1 MNFLERIRPV
11 KEAEVAA
18 LRARFALAPPR
29 RSGPPVRD
37 FAAALGG
44 GERLIAEVKR
54 CSPSDPG
61 FRQDAAVER
70 LAAVYQR
77 GGAAAV
83 SIVTDRANFGT
94 SLDDVAAL
102 RAASSLPVLAKDFVL
117 DEVQVQAAWAA
128 GADAVLLIARLLS
141 PARLAELLACVRSL
155 GLESLVECHDEADI
169 RAALA
174 AGATL
179 VGLNNRDLN
188 ALTTDVGLTARMLP
202 LLPDGVVKVAESGID
217 RRDQVTAL
225 AARGADAF
233 LVGHALL
240 KHADPGRKLRQLLG
254 TEDEDAPLLKIC
266 GLTDVADAT
275 AAHAAG
281 ADLLGVIFAASERR
295 VDPARALAIRSAV
308 PGARLVGVF
317 RDEAP
322 DRVADIALACGLDLL
337 QLHGAESPSEC
348 TALRNR
354 TGLPV
359 IKALDAGPDLLQR
372 ARAYDV
378 AYLLLDLPKGAP
390 PPATGTLA
398 PDLAAAAAALRAEG
412 RPVLLAGGLDL
423 HNVKAALAAA
433 PDGVDLCRGVESSPG
448 RKDPW
453 KLAAL
458 GREVHP

>member
-18 LRARFALAPPR
+18 LRTLFALEPPR

-37 FAAALGG
+37 FAAALRGG
-44 GERLIAEVKR
+44 RRLIAEVKR
-54 CSPSDPG
+54 CSPSDPA
-61 FRQDAAVER
+61 FRQKAAVER
-70 LAAVYQR
+70 LAAVYAR
-77 GGAAAV
+77 NGAAAV

-102 RAASSLPVLAKDFVL
+102 RAACGLPVLAKDFVI

-128 GADAVLLIARLLS
+128 GADAVLLIARMLT
-141 PARLAELLACVRSL
+141 PARLAQLLACVRGL

-174 AGATL
+174 AGAAL
-179 VGLNNRDLN
+179 VGLNNRDLD

-217 RRDQVTAL
+217 RHDQVTEL
-225 AARGADAF
+225 AALGADAF

-254 TEDEDAPLLKIC
+254 TEPEGAPLLKVC
-266 GLTDVADAT
+266 GLTDPGDAR

-281 ADLLGVIFAASERR
+281 ADLLGVIFAASPRQ
-295 VDPARALAIRSAV
+295 VDRARALAIRAAV
-308 PGARLVGVF
+308 PAARLVGVF
-317 RDEAP
+317 QDEAP
-322 DRVADIALACGLDLL
+322 DRVAELALACGLDLL
-337 QLHGAESPSEC
+337 QLHGRESPAEC

-359 IKALDAGPDLLQR
+359 IKALDAGPDLPAR

-390 PPATGTLA
+390 APTPGTIA

-412 RPVLLAGGLDL
+412 RTVLLAGGLDL
-423 HNVKAALAAA
+423 QNLKPALAAA

-448 RKDPW
+448 RKDLE

>member
-1 MNFLERIRPV
+1 MNFLDRIRPV
-11 KEAEVAA
+11 KESEVTA
-18 LRARFALAPPR
+18 LRALYALDPPQ

-37 FAAALGG
+37 FAAALRGG
-44 GERLIAEVKR
+44 QRLIAEVKR
-54 CSPSDPG
+54 CSPSDPA

-70 LAAVYQR
+70 LAAVYQQ
-77 GGAAAV
+77 GGAAAI

-94 SLDDVAAL
+94 ALDDLAAL
-102 RAASSLPVLAKDFVL
+102 RAASSLPVLAKDFVI

-128 GADAVLLIARLLS
+128 GADAVLLIARMLT
-141 PARLAELLACVRSL
+141 ATRLAELLACVRGL
-155 GLESLVECHDEADI
+155 GMESLVECHDEADI
-169 RAALA
+169 TAALA
-174 AGATL
+174 AGAIL

-202 LLPDGVVKVAESGID
+202 LLPDGVVRVAESGIGC
-217 RRDQVTAL
+217 RAQVEDL
-225 AARGADAF
+225 AALGADAF

-254 TEDEDAPLLKIC
+254 TESEGKPLLKVC
-266 GLTDVADAT
+266 GLTSVSDAVAAE
-275 AAHAAG
+275 AAG
-281 ADLLGVIFAASERR
+281 ADLLGVIFAASPRQ
-295 VDPARALAIRSAV
+295 VDPAQALAIRGAV
-308 PGARLVGVF
+308 ANARLVGVF

-322 DRVADIALACGLDLL
+322 ERVADIALACGLDLL
-337 QLHGAESPSEC
+337 QLHGAESPAEC

-359 IKALDAGPDLLQR
+359 IKALDAGPDLVRR
-372 ARAYDV
+372 ARTYDV

-390 PPATGTLA
+390 APTAGTLA
-398 PDLAAAAAALRAEG
+398 TELVAAAGALRAEG
-412 RPVLLAGGLDL
+412 RRVLLAGGLDL
-423 HNVKAALAAA
+423 QNIKPALAAA

-448 RKDPW
+448 HKDLE

>member
-1 MNFLERIRPV
+1 MNFLDRIRPV

-18 LRARFALAPPR
+18 LRTLHALEAPR
-29 RSGPPVRD
+29 RPGPPVRD
-37 FAAALGG
+37 FAAALRGG
-44 GERLIAEVKR
+44 GRLIAEVKR

-77 GGAAAV
+77 SGAAAI

-102 RAASSLPVLAKDFVL
+102 RAASSLPVLAKDFVI

-128 GADAVLLIARLLS
+128 GADAVLLIARMLTA
-141 PARLAELLACVRSL
+141 ARLAELLACVRGL
-155 GLESLVECHDEADI
+155 GMESLVECHDEADI
-169 RAALA
+169 GAALA
-174 AGATL
+174 AGAIL

-202 LLPDGVVKVAESGID
+202 LLPDGVVRVAESGID
-217 RRDQVTAL
+217 SRGQVRDL
-225 AARGADAF
+225 AALGADAF

-254 TEDEDAPLLKIC
+254 VEAEGAPLLKVC
-266 GLTDVADAT
+266 GLTDPADAV
-275 AAHAAG
+275 AAHTAG

-308 PGARLVGVF
+308 PTARLVGVF

-322 DRVADIALACGLDLL
+322 DRVVEIALACGLDLL
-337 QLHGAESPSEC
+337 QLHGAESPAEC

-359 IKALDAGPDLLQR
+359 IKALDAGPDLVPR

-390 PPATGTLA
+390 APPVGTVA
-398 PDLAAAAAALRAEG
+398 PELAAAAQTLRAEG
-412 RPVLLAGGLDL
+412 RRVLLAGGLDL
-423 HNVKAALAAA
+423 QNIKPALAAA

-448 RKDPW
+448 RKDLD

>member
-18 LRARFALAPPR
+18 LRTLQALEPPR

-37 FAAALGG
+37 FAAALRG

-77 GGAAAV
+77 SGAAAI

-102 RAASSLPVLAKDFVL
+102 RAASGLPVLAKDFVI
-117 DEVQVQAAWAA
+117 DEVQVRAAWGA
-128 GADAVLLIARLLS
+128 GADAVLLIARMLT
-141 PARLAELLACVRSL
+141 PARLAELLACVRGL
-155 GLESLVECHDEADI
+155 GMESLVECHDEADI
-169 RAALA
+169 AAALA

-217 RRDQVTAL
+217 RRAQVTEL
-225 AARGADAF
+225 AALGADAF

-254 TEDEDAPLLKIC
+254 REQEGAPLLKVC
-266 GLTDVADAT
+266 GLTDRRRRRGGPRRRRRP
-275 AAHAAG
+275 AG
-281 ADLLGVIFAASERR
+281 RDLRR
-295 VDPARALAIRSAV
+295 QPA
-308 PGARLVGVF
+308 PGG
-317 RDEAP
+317 P
-322 DRVADIALACGLDLL
+322 G
-337 QLHGAESPSEC
+337 
-348 TALRNR
+348 
-354 TGLPV
+354 
-359 IKALDAGPDLLQR
+359 AGPDHPPR
-372 ARAYDV
+372 GARG
-378 AYLLLDLPKGAP
+378 P
-390 PPATGTLA
+390 
-398 PDLAAAAAALRAEG
+398 
-412 RPVLLAGGLDL
+412 AGGR
-423 HNVKAALAAA
+423 V
-433 PDGVDLCRGVESSPG
+433 P
-448 RKDPW
+448 
-453 KLAAL
+453 
-458 GREVHP
+458 